1 VTLVISWVSGKAA
14 TGLRAEY
21 ELAFLAPF
29 VQYFFAMQKITSKKL
44 IALASALAV
53 LATFAA
59 PALRAE
65 DAPKK
70 KEPSKKQLEMWDK
83 NHDGKLDDEE
93 MAAMRAAKKKKDGGE
108 AKKEEKAP
116 EKK

>member
-1 VTLVISWVSGKAA
+1 
-14 TGLRAEY
+14 
-21 ELAFLAPF
+21 
-29 VQYFFAMQKITSKKL
+29 MQKITSKTL
-44 IALASALAV
+44 ITLASALAV
-53 LATFAA
+53 LGMFAA

-83 NHDGKLDDEE
+83 NKDGKLDETE
-93 MAAMRAAKKKKDGGE
+93 RAAMQAAKKKKDGEAKMGE
-108 AKKEEKAP
+108 GKKEEKAV

>member
-1 VTLVISWVSGKAA
+1 MVIRCFSGKAGA
-14 TGLRAEY
+14 DLSAY
-21 ELAFLAPF
+21 WELAFLTAF
-29 VQYFFAMQKITSKKL
+29 VQGACAMQKITSKKL
-44 IALASALAV
+44 ITLVSALAV

-83 NHDGKLDDEE
+83 NHDGKLDEE
-93 MAAMRAAKKKKDGGE
+93 ETAAMRAAKKKKDGGE
-108 AKKEEKAP
+108 AKKEEK
-116 EKK
+116 K

>member
-1 VTLVISWVSGKAA
+1 
-14 TGLRAEY
+14 
-21 ELAFLAPF
+21 
-29 VQYFFAMQKITSKKL
+29 MQNINYKKL
-44 IALASALAV
+44 ITLASALAV
-53 LATFAA
+53 LAAFAA
-59 PALRAE
+59 PSLRAE

-93 MAAMRAAKKKKDGGE
+93 MAAMRAAKKKKDGEE

>member
-1 VTLVISWVSGKAA
+1 
-14 TGLRAEY
+14 
-21 ELAFLAPF
+21 
-29 VQYFFAMQKITSKKL
+29 MQKITSKKL
-44 IALASALAV
+44 ITLASAVAV
-53 LATFAA
+53 LGMFAA

-83 NHDGKLDDEE
+83 NKDGKLDEE
-93 MAAMRAAKKKKDGGE
+93 ETAAMRAAKKKKDGEG
-108 AKKEEKAP
+108 KKEEKAV

>member
-1 VTLVISWVSGKAA
+1 
-14 TGLRAEY
+14 
-21 ELAFLAPF
+21 
-29 VQYFFAMQKITSKKL
+29 MQKITSKKL
-44 IALASALAV
+44 ITLASALAV

-83 NHDGKLDDEE
+83 NHDGKLDEE
-93 MAAMRAAKKKKDGGE
+93 ETAAMRAAKKKKDGGE
-108 AKKEEKAP
+108 AKKEEKAS
-116 EKK
+116 EKKEAIRSL